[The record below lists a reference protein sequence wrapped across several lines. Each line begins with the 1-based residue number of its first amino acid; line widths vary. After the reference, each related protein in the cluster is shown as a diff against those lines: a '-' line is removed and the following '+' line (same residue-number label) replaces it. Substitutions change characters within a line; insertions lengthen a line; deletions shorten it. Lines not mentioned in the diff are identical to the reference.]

1 MKEFY
6 EKFPD
11 FDWVYYV
18 DIYEDLKKAGI
29 DNEQDAIS
37 HYLNFG
43 QYEKRKIYKVTTK
56 QNNVT
61 TKQNNVTTNM
71 DTNKMNIN
79 NIDINKIFSLSV
91 QCNVSE
97 GLYMFESRFKSHF
110 NLTSYKNVD
119 EPCIFFGIYT
129 NDDLKLLSD
138 HKGLKIIVYGGSDV
152 NFENKHMIDNI
163 DFVKNLDNVI
173 SISISKCILNRLNS
187 VGIKSIYCV
196 LNLVD
201 KNIFKPISNKTKSN
215 KIFIFNGQTTG
226 REKIYG
232 EQYYKGVIKKLEENG
247 HDFDFVFSNTLN
259 EKYENMPNI
268 YGKCFVMLRLTK
280 YDGNANS
287 VQECEA
293 MNIPVVHNNSE
304 YGIKWNTVNDV
315 YDIILKLYD

>member
-43 QYEKRKIYKVTTK
+43 QYEKRKIYRVTTK
-56 QNNVT
+56 QNNVIN
-61 TKQNNVTTNM
+61 KMNI
-71 DTNKMNIN
+71 NKMNIN
-79 NIDINKIFSLSV
+79 NIDINKIFSLST

-97 GLYMFESRFKSHF
+97 GLCMFESRFKLHF
-110 NLTSYKNVD
+110 NLTSYKNQD

-201 KNIFKPISNKTKSN
+201 KNIFKPISNKIKSN
-215 KIFIFNGQTTG
+215 KIFIFNGQTKG
-226 REKIYG
+226 RENIYG
-232 EQYYKGVIKKLEENG
+232 EQYYRGVIKKLEENG
-247 HDFDFVFSNTLN
+247 HNFDFIFSNTLN
-259 EKYENMPNI
+259 EKHENMPNI

-293 MNIPVVHNNSE
+293 MNIPVIHNNSD
-304 YGIKWNTVNDV
+304 YGIKWNTINDV
-315 YDIILKLYD
+315 YDIILKLGNKLK